1 MNEVSK
7 MAASFKDMEK
17 KVKKLE
23 TQVKSKANEADLEA
37 LRVEMHSELE
47 EKASLE
53 ALEELEQTRP
63 TEETIRRMIKEEIQS
78 NGTAAEVATA
88 QGSTEEE
95 EGDRRGEIAN
105 EIMDI
110 ESRKNNIIIY
120 RIDESPESSY
130 VTQEG
135 QRNTMDIEKIKKII
149 KTVTGSEGG
158 ETIAK
163 CTRLGKATPEKKRPI
178 LVSFKDIGD
187 KDKFMDNLKNL
198 KGTEFSNIS
207 VAHDLT
213 PSQRQQLK
221 KLRAEA
227 KHKQESE
234 SGDWVY
240 RVVGHPSRW
249 TVRKLKRR
257 TQPQTDTDQPEPNT
271 NTEPMEKLPE

>member
-1 MNEVSK
+1 
-7 MAASFKDMEK
+7 
-17 KVKKLE
+17 
-23 TQVKSKANEADLEA
+23 
-37 LRVEMHSELE
+37 
-47 EKASLE
+47 
-53 ALEELEQTRP
+53 
-63 TEETIRRMIKEEIQS
+63 
-78 NGTAAEVATA
+78 
-88 QGSTEEE
+88 
-95 EGDRRGEIAN
+95 
-105 EIMDI
+105 MDI
-110 ESRKNNIIIY
+110 ESHKNNIIIY
-120 RIDESPESSY
+120 RIDENPQSTY

-135 QRNTMDIEKIKKII
+135 QRNTMDIEKVKKII

-163 CTRLGKATPEKKRPI
+163 CTRVGKATPEKKRPI
-178 LVSFKDIGD
+178 LESFKDSGD

-198 KGTEFSNIS
+198 EGIEFSNIS

-213 PSQRQQLK
+213 PSQCQQLK

-257 TQPQTDTDQPEPNT
+257 TQPQTDQPEPNT
-271 NTEPMEKLPE
+271 NKEPPETLPE